1 MMMKVLII
9 VCVCVCVCVRVQAQL
24 LELRT
29 QNYQLSDDLRKNS
42 TGRNTPLYFMMMM
55 MMMMVVMELLSV
67 LFVGSSS
74 RSCSDICLQSQTS
87 DFSDGQI

>member
-1 MMMKVLII
+1 M
-9 VCVCVCVCVRVQAQL
+9 CVCVCVCVQAQL

-42 TGRNTPLYFMMMM
+42 TGRNSLLYCMCPMMMM
-55 MMMMVVMELLSV
+55 MMMKLLFA
-67 LFVGSSS
+67 LFIISS
-74 RSCSDICLQSQTS
+74 SCSDICLQPQS